1 MKRNKM
7 ISVLTALVLTLTI
20 LAGCGEETGS
30 TSSGQSGQTSQ
41 TGKTGQTLSPSDSGN
56 PSVETNG
63 TAGEPEQDYSWFEM
77 PQETDTLVLYSAG
90 LNTTT
95 INHAVEI
102 FKKLYPEVNVDWHR
116 LGEDEFVTKI
126 RAEIPAGKGPDLLY
140 ASGSDFSDVYK
151 TMSTGVFE
159 DLNPYIANDP
169 DFHLDDYITGIM
181 DAGLY
186 RGSRYI
192 LPVSHRSQPYVTTEE
207 ALAEVGCTIDDIRT
221 FSGFLDTANRY
232 KEKYPENNAIVN
244 YARAGYD
251 ASNLLMFFQCSG
263 FRFIDYDAG
272 EIILN
277 EERFREMIDYCK
289 SIHGG
294 KTDQKETK
302 TYEEVKLKK
311 RDCLFLE
318 GPGSPITIEQTWR
331 KIQDFQE
338 TPVMITI
345 PDISDGQTTLIQTIG
360 AIPKGSSNK
369 LNAWRFLKILLSE
382 EIQSN
387 ANALIALFPVNK
399 KAVRQYLID
408 GAYFTEK
415 EMGVVD
421 QAEEYLTN
429 FDHAIFY
436 SPLIYQYVR
445 DSMMPYIT
453 GKDSYEKCL
462 GKLLNTLELYKDE

>member
-1 MKRNKM
+1 VKKR
-7 ISVLTALVLTLTI
+7 ILSIILAFSLLLSA
-20 LAGCGEETGS
+20 LAGCGSADTLSTSGE
-30 TSSGQSGQTSQ
+30 TSSGIPAQTVD
-41 TGKTGQTLSPSDSGN
+41 GEEAL
-56 PSVETNG
+56 ET
-63 TAGEPEQDYSWFEM
+63 EPDYSWFEM

-159 DLNPYIANDP
+159 DLNPYIANDS

-181 DAGLY
+181 DEGLF

-207 ALAEVGCTIDDIRT
+207 ALAEIGCSPDDIKT
-221 FSGFLDTANRY
+221 FSGFLNSADRY
-232 KEKYPENNAIVN
+232 KEQYPEKNAIVN

-251 ASNLLMFFQCSG
+251 ANNILMFFQCSG

-272 EIILN
+272 EVILN
-277 EERFREMIDYCK
+277 EERFREMVSYCK
-289 SIHGG
+289 SLHGG
-294 KTDQKETK
+294 NPDQKEK
-302 TYEEVKLKK
+302 KYSEEIKLKK
-311 RDCLFLE
+311 RDCLFIE
-318 GPGSPITIEQTWR
+318 GPGDPLTIEQTWR

-345 PDISDGQTTLIQTIG
+345 PDISDGQTTMIQTIG
-360 AIPKGSSNK
+360 AIPKGSPNK
-369 LNAWRFLKILLSE
+369 RNAWRFLKILLSE
-382 EIQSN
+382 DIQSN
-387 ANALIALFPVNK
+387 ANALFALFPVNK
-399 KAVRQYLID
+399 NAIRQYLID
-408 GAYFTEK
+408 GAYFTES
-415 EMGVVD
+415 EISVVD
-421 QAEEYLTN
+421 MAEEYLKS

-453 GKDSYEKCL
+453 GQQSYEDCRN
-462 GKLLNTLELYKDE
+462 KLLNILELYKDE